1 MRTDPPSMSRSR
13 DSNYLAPEA
22 SDLSKTIVLSANS
35 DWNIVNFRGG
45 LIRALRTAG
54 YEPVV
59 IAPHDPS
66 ADRRMRELDVERIPI
81 RIDRSGLNPWA
92 DLQLI
97 GEYKRLL
104 RRIRPVAYLGYT
116 IKPNVYG
123 CFAAASLGIPA
134 IPNIS
139 GLGTAFIR
147 SGPLQQIVK
156 ALYRVGFRRAPRVFF
171 QNDEDRELFVD
182 RKIVRADQAR
192 VLPGSGIDLDR
203 FRPGPLP
210 EGAPIFILIGRLL
223 RDKGVVEFV
232 EAARQLRT
240 EMPDGRFQ
248 LLGPIDDGNRTSVS
262 KAELQSW
269 IAQGV
274 IEYLGTTDD
283 VRPFIA
289 AASAVVLP
297 SYREGMP
304 RSLLEAAAMGRPL
317 IATDVPGCREIV
329 EEGRNG
335 LLCVVKDARSL
346 ASAMRRFAGMSLE
359 DRIAMG
365 KAARRKVQE
374 EFSEERV
381 IRAYLD
387 ALAAIE
393 IERS

>member
-1 MRTDPPSMSRSR
+1 MSRSR

-54 YEPVV
+54 YEPIV
-59 IAPHDPS
+59 IAPQDPS
-66 ADRRMRELDVERIPI
+66 TDKRMRELDVERIPI

-92 DLQLI
+92 DLQLV

-104 RRIRPVAYLGYT
+104 RRIRPAAYLGYT

-346 ASAMRRFAGMSLE
+346 AAAMRRFAGMSLE